1 MQKIVKE
8 YLAAHQKAIKEINTN
23 IKNTNDRLDRISKKV
38 ADLKQ
43 SLEFR
48 QDQMKDDIS
57 DIKNSKN

>member
-23 IKNTNDRLDRISKKV
+23 LKNTNDHLDRISKKV

-48 QDQMKDDIS
+48 QDQMKDDFS

>member
-48 QDQMKDDIS
+48 QDQMKDDFS

>member
-23 IKNTNDRLDRISKKV
+23 LKNTNDRLDRISKKV

-48 QDQMKDDIS
+48 LDQMKDDFS